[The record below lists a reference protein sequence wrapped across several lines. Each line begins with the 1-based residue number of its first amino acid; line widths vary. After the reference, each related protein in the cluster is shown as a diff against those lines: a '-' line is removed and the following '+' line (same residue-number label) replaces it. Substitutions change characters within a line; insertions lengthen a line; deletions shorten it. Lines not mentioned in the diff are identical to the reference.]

1 MSFYL
6 NVQRDLVY
14 IWFYNEYDNGISRI
28 STQAREG
35 KSLRQHNSND
45 IEAIVCRD
53 DNWTMYENRNVSQKI
68 SVNDPII
75 CYFVLLKNRLVITCY
90 IFILKSKNFF
100 SNFYIIMAMYT
111 SCYTKEQTFAKCA
124 GQHCKWCFIL

>member
-1 MSFYL
+1 MYKEILFT
-6 NVQRDLVY
+6 R
-14 IWFYNEYDNGISRI
+14 IWFCNEYEYGISRI

-100 SNFYIIMAMYT
+100 LQFLYYNGHVYQLLYKRTNI
-111 SCYTKEQTFAKCA
+111 
-124 GQHCKWCFIL
+124 CKMCRSAL

>member
-1 MSFYL
+1 MYIIFLSFYL

-14 IWFYNEYDNGISRI
+14 IWFYNEYDNGFSRI

-100 SNFYIIMAMYT
+100 LQFLYYNGHVYQLLYKRTNI
-111 SCYTKEQTFAKCA
+111 
-124 GQHCKWCFIL
+124 CKMCRSAL

>member
-1 MSFYL
+1 MYKEILFIFDFVMSMIMVF
-6 NVQRDLVY
+6 QE
-14 IWFYNEYDNGISRI
+14 FPPKQGK
-28 STQAREG
+28 G

-100 SNFYIIMAMYT
+100 LQFLYYNGHVYQLLYKRTNI
-111 SCYTKEQTFAKCA
+111 
-124 GQHCKWCFIL
+124 CKMCRSAL